1 MISNSVRAVA
11 MALMMGTAG
20 IAVGGALTTSPA
32 YAAGVR
38 PAIGNALKEAEALAA
53 SGRAAAAMDKVH
65 EAEGVANK
73 TPAESSAIEQVRSY
87 VEAKSGEGPVGAKIK
102 FANDYNAGRYRDV
115 VGPDADALRKAG
127 VLDGD
132 SLRVIAQA
140 YYLSGDKAECVKYIE
155 NNFGGGGG
163 EGILELQMRCAYDVG
178 DDEAERSAL
187 EKLVASTNKPE
198 YWQQLLK
205 TSERAKGLTD
215 HQTLDIYRIK
225 LLSNSMGGQDDYSLL
240 AQLALQLGFPGE
252 AQAVV
257 QKGFDTKVL
266 SGDRSTRLLNMAK
279 TQAGQDAAA
288 QAAVAKTANAAKNG
302 DALVKLGEDEWG
314 NGKYADAITSIKAG
328 IAKGVTDPD
337 NAQIRLGMAYLGAGQ
352 KDAAIHAFAGVKTD
366 PRQVMIAHLWTLYAR
381 K

>member
-20 IAVGGALTTSPA
+20 IAVGSALTTSPA

-38 PAIGNALKEAEALAA
+38 PAIGNALKEAESLAA
-53 SGRAAAAMDKVH
+53 AGRAAAAMDKVH

-73 TPAESSAIEQVRSY
+73 TPTESNAIEQVRSY
-87 VEAKSGEGPVGAKIK
+87 VEAKSGQGPVGAKIK

-132 SLRVIAQA
+132 SMRVIAQA
-140 YYLSGDKAECVKYIE
+140 YYLSGDKAECVRYIQ

-163 EGILELQMRCAYDVG
+163 EGILELQMRCAYDIG
-178 DDEAERSAL
+178 DDEAERGAL
-187 EKLVASTNKPE
+187 EKLVASTNKAE
-198 YWQQLLK
+198 YWAQLLK
-205 TSERAKGLTD
+205 ISERAKGLTD

-225 LLSNSMGGQDDYSLL
+225 LLSNAMDGQDDYSLL

-279 TQAGQDAAA
+279 TQAGQDAAGMARNA
-288 QAAVAKTANAAKNG
+288 QAANAAKNG

-314 NGKYADAITSIKAG
+314 NGKYPDAINAIKAG
-328 IAKGVTDPD
+328 IAKGVSDPD

-352 KDAAIHAFAGVKTD
+352 KDAAVHAFAAVKND
-366 PRQVMIAHLWTLYAR
+366 PRQMMIAHLWTLYAR
-381 K
+381 R

>member
-1 MISNSVRAVA
+1 
-11 MALMMGTAG
+11 
-20 IAVGGALTTSPA
+20 
-32 YAAGVR
+32 
-38 PAIGNALKEAEALAA
+38 
-53 SGRAAAAMDKVH
+53 
-65 EAEGVANK
+65 
-73 TPAESSAIEQVRSY
+73 
-87 VEAKSGEGPVGAKIK
+87 
-102 FANDYNAGRYRDV
+102 
-115 VGPDADALRKAG
+115 
-127 VLDGD
+127 
-132 SLRVIAQA
+132 
-140 YYLSGDKAECVKYIE
+140 
-155 NNFGGGGG
+155 
-163 EGILELQMRCAYDVG
+163 
-178 DDEAERSAL
+178 
-187 EKLVASTNKPE
+187 
-198 YWQQLLK
+198 
-205 TSERAKGLTD
+205 
-215 HQTLDIYRIK
+215 
-225 LLSNSMGGQDDYSLL
+225 MGGQDDYSLL

-337 NAQIRLGMAYLGAGQ
+337 NGQIRLGMADLGAGQ